1 MRQTIFLFGEAE
13 KGDFCTPMLCKS
25 LPQLVDLFGHPPAES
40 QGITYA
46 VQALLFKK
54 ELILYRVKEEG
65 FSSQDYMRGLK
76 LLKKRDAISS
86 LTAICMP
93 GVGDA
98 MIIDSSQTIC
108 QIHKSFLIITEKD
121 LYDYLMTP
129 RTGP

>member
-13 KGDFCTPMLCKS
+13 KGDFCTPLLCKS

-40 QGITYA
+40 QGISYA
-46 VQALLFKK
+46 VQALLYKK
-54 ELILYRVKEEG
+54 ELIFFRVKEEG

-76 LLKKRDAISS
+76 ILKKKEATSS

-98 MIIDSSQTIC
+98 TIIDSSQTVC

-121 LYDYLMTP
+121 LYDYLTTQ
-129 RTGP
+129 RAI